1 MEKLI
6 VILAA
11 AGSGKRLGLGKNKAF
26 VLLGAAPII
35 VYNLKEINAIKNL
48 DRVVVVVAP
57 NEISEATE
65 IFKRYQDEYYPGLSW
80 EVVAG
85 GLERQDSVTNA
96 LDSIPETG
104 GYVAVHDG
112 ARPFAT
118 AEIFERVW
126 KVARKTGAAVAAVPE
141 KNTIKVVDDKNLVT
155 ETPERNTLRVVQTPQ
170 IFRIW
175 LLKMAYKALKIT
187 GAIVTDDAGAVEL
200 MGVPVTVAEGSYENN
215 KITTPEDLL
224 WAKVLLREKGAITVN
239 ESIHVGSGFDVHCLV
254 PNRKLIICGISIPY
268 ELGLEGHSDADVALH
283 ALMDGMLGAVGMGD
297 IGQYF
302 PDTDTAFK
310 DADSM
315 VLLRHVIKIL
325 SIAGWQ
331 VSNADI
337 TIIAEQPK
345 MAPYREAMK
354 KNLQKELNLAD
365 DALNVKATTTERL
378 GFVGRKEGIA
388 AQATVTVIRK
398 K

>member
-35 VYNLKEINAIKNL
+35 VYNLKQINTITNL
-48 DRVVVVVAP
+48 DRVVVVVAD
-57 NEISEATE
+57 NEINEAAE
-65 IFKRYQDEYYPGLSW
+65 ILGKYQDEYYPGLQW
-80 EVVAG
+80 ELVAG
-85 GLERQDSVTNA
+85 GKERQDSVANA
-96 LDSIPETG
+96 LDAIPETG

-112 ARPFAT
+112 ARPFAS
-118 AEIFERVW
+118 AQIFERVW
-126 KVARKTGAAVAAVPE
+126 QVARKTGAAIAAVPV
-141 KNTIKVVDDKNLVT
+141 KNTIKIVDDKNLVT
-155 ETPERNTLRVVQTPQ
+155 VTPERNTLYSIQTPQ
-170 IFRIW
+170 IFRVW

-187 GAIVTDDAGAVEL
+187 GAVVTDDASAVEL

-224 WAKVLLREKGAITVN
+224 WAKALLREKGAFTVD

-283 ALMDGMLGAVGMGD
+283 ALMDAMLGAAGLGD
-297 IGQYF
+297 IGQHF
-302 PDTDTAFK
+302 PDTDATFK

-315 VLLRHVIKIL
+315 MLLRHVIQIL
-325 SIAGWQ
+325 ALAGWQ
-331 VSNADI
+331 VGNADI

-345 MAPYREAMK
+345 MAPYKEAMK
-354 KNLQKELNLAD
+354 KNLQKELRLAD
-365 DALNVKATTTERL
+365 DALNVKATTTEKL

-388 AQATVTVIRK
+388 AQAIVTVIRK

>member
-26 VLLGAAPII
+26 VLLGTAPII
-35 VYNLKEINAIKNL
+35 AYNLKQINAITNL
-48 DRVVVVVAP
+48 DRVVVVVAS
-57 NEISEATE
+57 NEIIEATDTL
-65 IFKRYQDEYYPGLSW
+65 KKYQDEYYPGLLW

-85 GLERQDSVTNA
+85 GLERQDSVANA

-118 AEIFERVW
+118 AQIFERVW
-126 KVARKTGAAVAAVPE
+126 QVARKTGAAVAAVPV

-155 ETPERNTLRVVQTPQ
+155 ETLERNTLRAVQTPQ

-187 GAIVTDDAGAVEL
+187 GAIVTDDASAVEL
-200 MGVPVTVAEGSYENN
+200 MGVPVTVADGSYENN

-224 WAKVLLREKGAITVN
+224 WAKTVLKEKGAVTVDEN
-239 ESIHVGSGFDVHCLV
+239 IHVGSGFDVHCLV
-254 PNRKLIICGISIPY
+254 PNRKLIICGITVPY

-283 ALMDGMLGAVGMGD
+283 ALMDAMLGAVGMGD

-302 PDTDTAFK
+302 PDTDVTFK

-325 SIAGWQ
+325 SVAGWQ
-331 VSNADI
+331 VGNADI

-345 MAPYREAMK
+345 LLPYREAMK

-365 DALNVKATTTERL
+365 DALNVKATTTEKL

>member
-26 VLLGAAPII
+26 VLLDAAPII

-65 IFKRYQDEYYPGLSW
+65 ILKRYQNEYYPGLSW

-85 GLERQDSVTNA
+85 GLERQDSVANA
-96 LDSIPETG
+96 LDSIPEAE

-118 AEIFERVW
+118 AQIFERVW
-126 KVARKTGAAVAAVPE
+126 QVARKTGAAVAAVPE
-141 KNTIKVVDDKNLVT
+141 KNTIKVVDDKNLVM
-155 ETPERNTLRVVQTPQ
+155 ETHERNALRVVQTPQ
-170 IFRIW
+170 IFRIG

-187 GAIVTDDAGAVEL
+187 GAIVTDDASAVEL

-224 WAKVLLREKGAITVN
+224 WAKVLLREKGEIIVN
-239 ESIHVGSGFDVHCLV
+239 ESIHVGCGFDVHCLV
-254 PNRKLIICGISIPY
+254 PNRKLIICGILIPY

-325 SIAGWQ
+325 SSAGWQ
-331 VSNADI
+331 VGNADI

-345 MAPYREAMK
+345 MAPYRQAMK

-365 DALNVKATTTERL
+365 DALNVKATTTEKL

>member
-26 VLLGAAPII
+26 VLLGTAPII

-65 IFKRYQDEYYPGLSW
+65 ILKRYQYEYYPGLRW
-80 EVVAG
+80 EVIAG
-85 GLERQDSVTNA
+85 GLERQDSVANA
-96 LDSIPETG
+96 LEAIPETG

-118 AEIFERVW
+118 AQIFESVW
-126 KVARKTGAAVAAVPE
+126 KVARKTGAAIAAVPV

-155 ETPERNTLRVVQTPQ
+155 VTPERNTLYSVQTPQ
-170 IFRIW
+170 IFRVW

-187 GAIVTDDAGAVEL
+187 GALVTDDASAVEL

-224 WAKVLLREKGAITVN
+224 WAKALLREKGAVTVD

-268 ELGLEGHSDADVALH
+268 DLGLEGHSDADVAVH
-283 ALMDGMLGAVGMGD
+283 ALMDAMLGAVGMGD
-297 IGQYF
+297 IGQHF
-302 PDTDTAFK
+302 PDTDAAFK

-315 VLLRHVIKIL
+315 MLLRHVIKIL
-325 SIAGWQ
+325 ALEGWQ
-331 VSNADI
+331 VGNADI

-345 MAPYREAMK
+345 MAPYKDAMK
-354 KNLQKELNLAD
+354 KNLQKELHLAD
-365 DALNVKATTTERL
+365 DALNLKATTTEKL

-388 AQATVTVIRK
+388 AQAIVTVIRK

>member
-26 VLLGAAPII
+26 VLLGTAPII
-35 VYNLKEINAIKNL
+35 AYNLKEVNAIKNL

-65 IFKRYQDEYYPGLSW
+65 ILKRYQNEYYPGLGW

-85 GLERQDSVTNA
+85 GLERQDSVANA

-118 AEIFERVW
+118 AQIFERVW
-126 KVARKTGAAVAAVPE
+126 QVAMKTGAAVAAVPE

-155 ETPERNTLRVVQTPQ
+155 QTPERTALRAVQTPQ
-170 IFRIW
+170 IFRIG

-200 MGVPVTVAEGSYENN
+200 MGVPVTVADGSYENN

-224 WAKVLLREKGAITVN
+224 WAKALLREKGAITVD
-239 ESIHVGSGFDVHCLV
+239 ESIHVGSGFDVHRLV

-283 ALMDGMLGAVGMGD
+283 ALMDAMLGAVGMGD
-297 IGQYF
+297 IGQHF
-302 PDTDTAFK
+302 PDTDATFK

-315 VLLRHVIKIL
+315 VLLRHVIKML
-325 SIAGWQ
+325 SIEGWQ
-331 VSNADI
+331 VGNADI

-345 MAPYREAMK
+345 MSPYREAMK